1 MSVTR
6 LVYYNMV
13 KRKSA
18 APIPLWKPAAFTR
31 GGKNRNTNPV

>member
-6 LVYYNMV
+6 LVYCNMV

-18 APIPLWKPAAFTR
+18 APIPLKSAAFTR